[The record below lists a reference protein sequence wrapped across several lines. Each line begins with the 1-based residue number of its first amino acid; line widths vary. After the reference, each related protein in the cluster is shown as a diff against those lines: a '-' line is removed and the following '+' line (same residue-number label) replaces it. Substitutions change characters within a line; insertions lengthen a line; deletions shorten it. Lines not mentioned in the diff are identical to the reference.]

1 MQICIFTR
9 LKERYL
15 NTQFVSLAESYN
27 DHMLT
32 VLYVFLYRILRIFAV
47 SNEAIGSL
55 FWFFF
60 YDQHFFSRWVDQ
72 NQKNDCLEVLLVSR
86 WKFDIQWIQSIV
98 LDFNRPGPCKGDRT

>member
-27 DHMLT
+27 DHMLA

-55 FWFFF
+55 FSFFF
-60 YDQHFFSRWVDQ
+60 YDQHIFLFSGVSSDRFSRWVDQ
-72 NQKNDCLEVLLVSR
+72 NQKSDCLEVLLVSR
-86 WKFDIQWIQSIV
+86 WKFDIQ
-98 LDFNRPGPCKGDRT
+98 

>member
-27 DHMLT
+27 DHMLA

-47 SNEAIGSL
+47 SNAAIGSL

-60 YDQHFFSRWVDQ
+60 YDQHFFFFLIFLNRFSRWVDQ
-72 NQKNDCLEVLLVSR
+72 NQKSDCLKVLLVSR
-86 WKFDIQWIQSIV
+86 WKFDIQ
-98 LDFNRPGPCKGDRT
+98 